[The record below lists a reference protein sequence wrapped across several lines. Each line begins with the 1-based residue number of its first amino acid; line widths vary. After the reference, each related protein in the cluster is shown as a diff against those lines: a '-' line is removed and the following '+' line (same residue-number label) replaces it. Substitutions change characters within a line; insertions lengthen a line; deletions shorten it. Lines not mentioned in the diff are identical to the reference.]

1 MWPVFRMAPSSFP
14 RSLVNVVRPDQEVS
28 PAGSC
33 RVHFDISVQNHGGC
47 GHGCNEIVE
56 HHTTRGSWSEFWML
70 QRFFPWSFAAS
81 GDQIAHPIRWI
92 TTIQKHEKTDPVQH
106 IILRQLFSI
115 AISSQAPPPPR
126 TPFANFSFSS
136 SMKCTLTNAKGTL
149 SVNLNF
155 FHLGFWHRL
164 PVVPTNRPE
173 AWRRRRRPRPFRHL
187 GRRQGV
193 EEPRRQGGTQ
203 DKNRWD
209 GLYDGTF
216 SALAPIQSPARSRD
230 RVRGGAP

>member
-1 MWPVFRMAPSSFP
+1 MGAVDMGVMK
-14 RSLVNVVRPDQEVS
+14 LLN
-28 PAGSC
+28 
-33 RVHFDISVQNHGGC
+33 
-47 GHGCNEIVE
+47 
-56 HHTTRGSWSEFWML
+56 TTRPAALGLSSGCCSGSFHGALLLLEIRSHI
-70 QRFFPWSFAAS
+70 QS
-81 GDQIAHPIRWI
+81 GGSRQSR
-92 TTIQKHEKTDPVQH
+92 KHEKTDPVQH

-187 GRRQGV
+187 GGRRQGV

-230 RVRGGAP
+230 CVRGGAP